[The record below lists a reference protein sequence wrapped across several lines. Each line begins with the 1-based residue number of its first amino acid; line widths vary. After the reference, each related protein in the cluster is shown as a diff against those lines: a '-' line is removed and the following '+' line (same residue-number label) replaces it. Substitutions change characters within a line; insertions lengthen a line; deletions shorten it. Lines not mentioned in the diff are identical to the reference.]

1 MDTELAAG
9 VVSLISQ
16 LRELQNKLTN
26 PVTDQ
31 KTGIA
36 VPRLPL
42 ETTQQLKS
50 TVDGLR
56 LCLWA
61 YLDTYSGNRDVQQK
75 LQQIRIDA
83 TADMLHL
90 LERDFREGGI
100 PRTTQ
105 TQRLCQ
111 QILAMSK
118 VARGA
123 AAG

>member
-1 MDTELAAG
+1 MDAELAARA
-9 VVSLISQ
+9 VYLISQ
-16 LRELQNKLTN
+16 LRELQNRLSN
-26 PVTDQ
+26 PVIDQ
-31 KTGIA
+31 KAGIA
-36 VPRLPL
+36 IPALPL

-56 LCLWA
+56 LFLWA
-61 YLDTYSGNRDVQQK
+61 YLDTYSGNRGVQLK

-83 TADMLHL
+83 AADMLHL
-90 LERDFREGGI
+90 LEHDFREGGI

-105 TQRLCQ
+105 TQRLCR
-111 QILAMSK
+111 QILAMSN